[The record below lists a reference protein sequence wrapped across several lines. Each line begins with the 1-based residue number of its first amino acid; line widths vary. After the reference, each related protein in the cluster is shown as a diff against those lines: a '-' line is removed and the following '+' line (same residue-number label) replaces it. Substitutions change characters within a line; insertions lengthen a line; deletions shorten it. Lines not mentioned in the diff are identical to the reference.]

1 MMNTHL
7 CTLEILFKI
16 IRQNLREKMFR
27 FHQDFPSFSFNKH
40 ELIKLKQKEFIK

>member
-16 IRQNLREKMFR
+16 IRQNSREN
-27 FHQDFPSFSFNKH
+27 FSFAKH
-40 ELIKLKQKEFIK
+40 ELIKLKRKDFIK